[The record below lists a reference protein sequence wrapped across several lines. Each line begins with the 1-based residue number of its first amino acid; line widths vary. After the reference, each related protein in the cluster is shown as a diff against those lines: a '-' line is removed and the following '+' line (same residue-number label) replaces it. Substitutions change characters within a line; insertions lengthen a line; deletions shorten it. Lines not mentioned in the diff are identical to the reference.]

1 MPDKSALIPQVA
13 QWVSTLRYED
23 IPASVLKKARLQILS
38 VLAAVHSSSHTDAG
52 KRILAAVQAWDT
64 GGPCSLIPSGK
75 KASLLNAV
83 FANTALSVAQDYD
96 DYLLFGHTG
105 HSAVLVALLLSER
118 DGNSIQDCI
127 TAQVAANEI
136 EGRIGASVLLGPH
149 NGQAWS
155 FIHLIGSA
163 AASAKLLGLSAEKT
177 AHAMAVSMYQPTYV
191 LMPGFMGPDSKLLTP
206 ATPSMTG
213 VQAALL
219 AEQGFTGALDLL
231 ENRQGF
237 FQNFSYYPLE
247 FMVSGL
253 GRAWVTDTLAYK
265 IYPGCAYIDTTVDAV
280 LKIRDDYQKQTG
292 HELDPDQVK
301 DVLVE
306 ATTLTTE
313 MDHLSKVGEA
323 FDVLNPVSINFSI
336 PANVAICLLKGRLSG
351 ENLEPANLKAHGDM
365 IRRLADRVVL
375 KHDLNLTAQMVGK
388 MNETLDLPRL
398 LKEINLVGAARAGRR
413 IQRQYQR
420 KMGLGPGE
428 LIEFWRESG
437 PEMRSRLWQGIKR
450 EAGKR
455 LIAEDKGVK
464 ARGYDLGD
472 ISLENFTMPF
482 SARVTVT
489 LKDGT
494 KFTHQ
499 QDIPLGGPGHPFE
512 ETCALV
518 KEKYA
523 REAGRA
529 LSSEKVKDM
538 LDRADML
545 EEIGSA
551 QELLHATCL
560 S

>member
-1 MPDKSALIPQVA
+1 MPDKSLLILQLA
-13 QWVSTLRYED
+13 QWVSSLRRDD
-23 IPASVLKKARLQILS
+23 IPERVLKKARLQILS
-38 VLAAVHSSSHTDAG
+38 VLAAVHSSSHTDTG
-52 KRILAAVQAWDT
+52 KKLLAAVQAWDT

-105 HSAVLVALLLSER
+105 HSAVLVALLLGER
-118 DGNSIQDCI
+118 EGTSIQDCI

-155 FIHLIGSA
+155 FIHLIGGA
-163 AASAKLLGLSAEKT
+163 AASSKLLGLDTEAT

-206 ATPSMTG
+206 ATPSMAG

-219 AEQGFTGALDLL
+219 AEKGFTGALDLL
-231 ENRQGF
+231 ENQHGF
-237 FQNFSYYPLE
+237 FQHFSYYPLA

-253 GRAWVTDTLAYK
+253 GQAWVTDTLAYK

-280 LKIRDDYQKQTG
+280 LKIREDYKKQTG
-292 HELDPDQVK
+292 RELEPNQVEE
-301 DVLVE
+301 VLVE

-336 PANVAICLLKGRLSG
+336 PANVAICLLKGRLFG
-351 ENLEPANLKAHGDM
+351 EDLEPDNLKARGKE
-365 IRRLADRVVL
+365 IKRLADRVVL
-375 KHDLNLTAQMVGK
+375 KHDLNLTARMVGK
-388 MNETLDLPRL
+388 MNETLDLARL
-398 LKEINLVGAARAGRR
+398 LREVNIVALTSASRR
-413 IQRQYQR
+413 IQKQYQR
-420 KMGLGPGE
+420 RMGLGAGE
-428 LIEFWRESG
+428 LIGFLRESG
-437 PEMRSRLWQGIKR
+437 PEMRSRVWQGIKR
-450 EAGKR
+450 EVGKR
-455 LIAEDKGVK
+455 LTSEDKRAEGS
-464 ARGYDLGD
+464 GYDLGNL
-472 ISLENFTMPF
+472 SLENFTMPF
-482 SARVTVT
+482 SARVTIT
-489 LKDGT
+489 LKDDM

-499 QDIPLGGPGHPFE
+499 QDVPLGGPGHPFE
-512 ETCALV
+512 DTSALV

-523 REAGRA
+523 RETGRT
-529 LSSEKVKDM
+529 LSSEKVKG
-538 LDRADML
+538 LLERADAL
-545 EEIGSA
+545 EEFGSA
-551 QELLHATCL
+551 RDLLCATCL